1 MKKIKKTDIALIAG
15 VVLVIVVGF
24 FAMKGTKAQP
34 TYELPLTLSG
44 EAGLHKLSYS
54 EYQEK
59 IDNNESFIVI
69 VSRTTCSHCQ
79 SFMPVAEDFVNEEGL
94 PLYYIDTDDFTEDEW
109 TSLESSNTYFEE
121 NSGNWGTPTTLV
133 LAGEESIDS
142 VVGESDSDTLLNL
155 YEEYFDVDKY
165 REESNASE

>member
-44 EAGLHKLSYS
+44 EAGMHKLSYT

-59 IDNNESFIVI
+59 IDNKDNFIVI
-69 VSRTTCSHCQ
+69 VSSATCSHCQ
-79 SFMPVAEDFVNEEGL
+79 NFMPVAEDFANDEGL
-94 PLYYIDTDDFTEDEW
+94 PLYYIDTNDFTSDEW
-109 TSLESSNTYFEE
+109 TNLEKSNTFFEE

-133 LAGEESIDS
+133 LAGKESVDS
-142 VVGESDSDTLLNL
+142 VVGESDSDALLDL
-155 YEEYFDVDKY
+155 YEKYFDIDKY
-165 REESNASE
+165 RKETDAS

>member
-1 MKKIKKTDIALIAG
+1 MMKIKKTDIALIAG

-34 TYELPLTLSG
+34 NYELPLTLSG

-79 SFMPVAEDFVNEEGL
+79 NFMPVAEDFANDESL
-94 PLYYIDTDDFTEDEW
+94 PLYYIDTDDFTSDEW
-109 TSLESSNTYFEE
+109 TDLEKSNTFFKE

-142 VVGESDSDTLLNL
+142 VVGESDSDALLDL
-155 YEEYFDVDKY
+155 YEKYFDVDKY